1 VTRAL
6 ARLDRR
12 ALRAL
17 RTRVHPPALERAAVA
32 YTTTGEYGAIW
43 IAGALAGAALD
54 RERRS
59 AWLVAAALVPTSLC
73 ANAVVKRIVRRD
85 RPRLRGLPPVGHAP
99 SSPSFPSGH
108 AATSFTG
115 ASAIGAIAPRTRAPL
130 VAAAALMA
138 FTRSYLGVHYPSDV
152 IAGALLG
159 NALGSR
165 FAPSP
170 VGR

>member
-1 VTRAL
+1 VTPAL
-6 ARLDRR
+6 ARFDRR

-17 RTRVHPPALERAAVA
+17 RTRLHPPALERAAVA

-43 IAGALAGAALD
+43 IGGALAGAALD

-73 ANAVVKRIVRRD
+73 VNAVVKRIVRRD
-85 RPRLRGLPPVGHAP
+85 RPRLCGLPPVGRAP
-99 SSPSFPSGH
+99 STPSFPSGH

-115 ASAIGAIAPRTRAPL
+115 ARAIGSLAPRARAPL
-130 VAAAALMA
+130 AVAAALMA
-138 FTRSYLGVHYPSDV
+138 FTRPYLGVHYPSDA

-159 NALGSR
+159 HALGTR
-165 FAPSP
+165 FAPSSAA
-170 VGR
+170 R